1 MKRKS
6 ELRCIPL
13 NLQLSKCPIKINL
26 FGVQKLQPF
35 FPPIECLFKTE
46 NLERS
51 SEYGF
56 KLPETIT
63 SIQDSVILTS
73 LGNKIE
79 VHPKITMLLNP
90 YKWMKGDVCSIDL
103 PCSSEKSKIIQ
114 TKLQNH
120 NNAAYVGSI
129 FSLVFS
135 LSECQHFP
143 NVYGIYSGIS
153 DKFILDI
160 SDDYEEL
167 SEKPWFSKNIG
178 NTFELKLNEIKE
190 NFIKYTR
197 SARLPLS
204 LGEELQLDDVEELEG
219 IESSDVISGEFTKIF
234 EETEDNQSHTSS
246 SESTIDVFE
255 LQSVSEYSNYE
266 NDDEFDDD
274 DEPFAWATFKNV
286 PTQIT
291 IMEKLEGTFYELI
304 TKHPE
309 QEKHFAWLGQIVFAL
324 AYAQRNFGFI
334 HNDLHGNNIM
344 FKKTNEEYFY
354 YSYSNKRFK
363 IPSYGYLLKII
374 DFDRGIGQI
383 KLPGMKEPKIFMSDQ
398 FAREEEAG
406 GQYNYEPFHTDKFS
420 LIKPNP
426 SFDLTRLATSLFWD
440 MFSEGPEHS
449 EYQNQKVFK
458 LFIKWM
464 TLPDNT
470 SVLFH
475 KKNPKYDRYYGFD
488 LYKAIARYSNNA
500 IPRKEISEFSDFL
513 NNNDLNEKYLIIEV

>member
-266 NDDEFDDD
+266 NDDEF
-274 DEPFAWATFKNV
+274 
-286 PTQIT
+286 
-291 IMEKLEGTFYELI
+291 
-304 TKHPE
+304 
-309 QEKHFAWLGQIVFAL
+309 
-324 AYAQRNFGFI
+324 
-334 HNDLHGNNIM
+334 
-344 FKKTNEEYFY
+344 
-354 YSYSNKRFK
+354 
-363 IPSYGYLLKII
+363 
-374 DFDRGIGQI
+374 
-383 KLPGMKEPKIFMSDQ
+383 
-398 FAREEEAG
+398 
-406 GQYNYEPFHTDKFS
+406 
-420 LIKPNP
+420 
-426 SFDLTRLATSLFWD
+426 
-440 MFSEGPEHS
+440 
-449 EYQNQKVFK
+449 
-458 LFIKWM
+458 IKW
-464 TLPDNT
+464 
-470 SVLFH
+470 
-475 KKNPKYDRYYGFD
+475 
-488 LYKAIARYSNNA
+488 
-500 IPRKEISEFSDFL
+500 KE
-513 NNNDLNEKYLIIEV
+513 